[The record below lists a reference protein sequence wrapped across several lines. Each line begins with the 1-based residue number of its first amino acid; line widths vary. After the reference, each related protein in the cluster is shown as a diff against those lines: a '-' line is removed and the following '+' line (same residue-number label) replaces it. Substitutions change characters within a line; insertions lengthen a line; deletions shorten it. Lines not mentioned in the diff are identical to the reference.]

1 MDLTST
7 FIASILFCF
16 FASNYFS
23 KYKLKENIVNN
34 HLVLSVITSSISEVL
49 ILYGL
54 ISNEIVFLIIGIV
67 FFSLILLFQ
76 IYVSIITIK
85 YLDKNKGDKN
95 TFECVA
101 IGINNILSVIGAVL
115 IVVKY
120 LIELIFKG
128 ILYNE

>member
-1 MDLTST
+1 M
-7 FIASILFCF
+7 
-16 FASNYFS
+16 
-23 KYKLKENIVNN
+23 
-34 HLVLSVITSSISEVL
+34 VLSVITSSISEVL
-49 ILYGL
+49 ILCGL